1 MGGVFS
7 GAGRPGRLRLP
18 QGLEAQ
24 KNYDGKADWTMKG
37 LRG

>member
-1 MGGVFS
+1 MCIDKS
-7 GAGRPGRLRLP
+7 NKPSPGIK
-18 QGLEAQ
+18 Q